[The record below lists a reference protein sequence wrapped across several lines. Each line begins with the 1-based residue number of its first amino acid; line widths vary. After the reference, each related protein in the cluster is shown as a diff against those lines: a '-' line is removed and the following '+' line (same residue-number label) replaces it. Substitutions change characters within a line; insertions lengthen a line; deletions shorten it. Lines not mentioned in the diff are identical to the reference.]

1 MKEKEKCY
9 CYEKGECVVVLKK
22 GVREGEGLKLFNV
35 ALLAKWRWNLFH
47 QQDTLLGDI
56 LNAKYGG

>member
-22 GVREGEGLKLFNV
+22 GVREGEGLNIIKVIWF
-35 ALLAKWRWNLFH
+35 
-47 QQDTLLGDI
+47 
-56 LNAKYGG
+56 